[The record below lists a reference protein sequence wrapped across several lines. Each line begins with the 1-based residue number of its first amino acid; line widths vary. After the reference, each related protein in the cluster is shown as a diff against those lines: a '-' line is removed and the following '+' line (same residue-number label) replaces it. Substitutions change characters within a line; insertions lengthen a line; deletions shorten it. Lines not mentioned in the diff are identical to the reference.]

1 MTKREALNGKPY
13 AGNPH
18 VRSVEEKD
26 ASTTPRRGSLLYVI
40 GVLLVF
46 AANASFAETWY
57 LSKNSSGKGKGWQ
70 GDDAGGYWSDSA
82 GNPGSG
88 QLVSSDTYWH
98 KDGLQLRG
106 QNDFAGGDLYVGD
119 INDPNYNTRLC
130 MDGHVQNDGN
140 KLMLSVGY
148 AYKNPA
154 TQASGVYNMKSPTI
168 ASPKDR
174 PFGFFFEA
182 E

>member
-70 GDDAGGYWSDSA
+70 GDDAGNAHG
-82 GNPGSG
+82 
-88 QLVSSDTYWH
+88 
-98 KDGLQLRG
+98 
-106 QNDFAGGDLYVGD
+106 
-119 INDPNYNTRLC
+119 
-130 MDGHVQNDGN
+130 
-140 KLMLSVGY
+140 
-148 AYKNPA
+148 
-154 TQASGVYNMKSPTI
+154 
-168 ASPKDR
+168 
-174 PFGFFFEA
+174 
-182 E
+182 